1 MGLPESPIKN
11 LVLKN
16 VNITAA
22 TGMVIQNAQIAQE
35 NVVVTPAAGEAVWRG
50 PGVTING
57 K

>member
-11 LVLKN
+11 LILRN
-16 VNITAA
+16 VSITAA

-35 NVVVTPAAGEAVWRG
+35 NIVVTPAAGEAVSRG
-50 PGVTING
+50 AGVTING

>member
-16 VNITAA
+16 VTISAA
-22 TGMVIQNAQIAQE
+22 TGMVIQNAQMKQE
-35 NVVVTPAAGEAVWRG
+35 SVVVTPGAGEAVSRG